1 MKLSYSTAHLQSVC
15 SSQLL
20 HCKARQS
27 HADSPMSDGAHRFP
41 PQVRTMAVEA
51 EKKRKHTRSWD
62 QPARIS
68 KIKSALEEVI
78 ATIDPKEA
86 ETHQILGHLTA
97 AHKAMEMACSILPS
111 NEQMQ
116 KTLNASPR
124 PKHQVTMVGR
134 SILFHQWQARRSN
147 PTCST
152 SEP

>member
-1 MKLSYSTAHLQSVC
+1 MRTVLEAMECT
-15 SSQLL
+15 
-20 HCKARQS
+20 
-27 HADSPMSDGAHRFP
+27 GFP
-41 PQVRTMAVEA
+41 PQVKTMAVEA

-62 QPARIS
+62 QPTRIS

-78 ATIDPKEA
+78 ATTDPKEA

-97 AHKAMEMACSILPS
+97 AHKAMEMARSILQG

-116 KTLNASPR
+116 KTLNTSPR

-152 SEP
+152 SETRPSCQTPVRQQR